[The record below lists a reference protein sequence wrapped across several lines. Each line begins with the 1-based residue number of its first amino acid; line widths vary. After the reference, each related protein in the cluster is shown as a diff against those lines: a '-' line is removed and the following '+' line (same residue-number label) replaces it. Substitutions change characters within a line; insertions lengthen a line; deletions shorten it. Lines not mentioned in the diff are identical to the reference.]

1 MKEIF
6 KKDIDRDIN
15 GVIKVG
21 QLSEADVTQ
30 ELEEYVMTSEL
41 GGYFDAFYR
50 RFVESLSASTDKIG
64 VWISGFFGSGKSH
77 FLKILSYLLKNEKA
91 GGKSA
96 LAYFKPKVQDSM
108 LYAAMER
115 AGEAP
120 KDVILFNIDSRA
132 DAISKSAEEAIVEVF
147 MRVFN
152 EHLGYFGASLAVA
165 DFERRIDKDGKYQAF
180 KDAYEKSTGKKWED
194 DRENWDF
201 REDEIVSALQ
211 AALGQSEDAARGVFE
226 RIEEGYSLSVHRFAT
241 IVKEYLDTKPKNH
254 QVIFM
259 VDEVGQ
265 YIGEDSRLMLN
276 LQTIVEDLGTS
287 CEGHA
292 WVIVT
297 SQEDIDSITQNRVK
311 GNDFSKIQGR
321 FKTRLSLSS
330 ANTDEVI
337 KLRLLEKTDDAAG
350 ALRALYSGKD
360 QILKNQIR
368 FSSGTAEMPGYLNVE
383 DFVTSYPFVPYQFK
397 LLQKVFTQIRL
408 HGASGKHLSQG
419 ERSMLD
425 AFQLAAQ
432 QVKAEPLGTLAPF
445 HSFYRAIEGFL
456 DAAVK
461 SVITQAA
468 DNKRLQP
475 FDVELL
481 KTLFMIKYVK
491 ELKGAVE
498 NLTTLSLGNI
508 DEDRL
513 ALQTK
518 IKGALNR
525 LERETLVQRNG
536 DVYEFLTNEEQ
547 DIGREIKNF
556 TINPGE
562 AQVELQKI
570 VWEDIFTTKKYRYD
584 ARHDYGFNRMLD
596 GQVAGSQTDDLTLH
610 IVTPRS
616 DDYGDLKSDA
626 NAMLRS
632 GSGIIV
638 LVRLPDDSSAFTELT
653 QYVKTDRYVKQKNRD
668 GLSPS
673 VRDVLHKQASEN
685 QERRRRLV
693 EAIARLIA
701 GADVFVCGSKL
712 ATNGGTPDS
721 VLLAGLKTLVDNTY
735 AKLHYVRSAFTTDE
749 EIEQVLRD
757 GLGAV
762 QADTDGQV
770 PNGLAQTEM
779 HAWLGEQRDRH
790 QTVTLRNLEERF
802 GKRPYGWARRD
813 IQGVLAEL
821 LAQGKAE
828 LRRAHAGVDLRERN
842 LVRTMS
848 SRPGLDAF
856 TVRVPRTVN
865 PEALRVARE
874 LAQQYLGSPVVPS
887 EPQALYDYYRR
898 ALETKAHNT
907 SEHLAVS
914 QQGDYP
920 FRSDL
925 DRHRQLLATLLA
937 ASGAASFFEELREHE
952 DAFEQLCTEAETI
965 ESFFR
970 NQLDIFDK
978 ARQRLDALA
987 PELPY
992 ITGGVLLR
1000 KVERAREILGS
1011 DDPTKAIP
1019 ELAML
1024 LAPVE
1029 EKATEV
1035 REARRQEASRAWH
1048 QACTELTAFADNQG
1062 IAEHDRLAL
1071 SAPLTSLQDQIT
1083 AANSIDA
1090 IIARQAS
1097 IEGVK
1102 QQVREQLIERLNGET
1117 AGGATAKQIRTLHP
1131 ASFATDG
1138 LLESEADVKAYL
1150 TALEAALL
1158 AEVYAG
1164 YKVLVE

>member
-41 GGYFDAFYR
+41 GGYFDTFYD
-50 RFVESLSASTDKIG
+50 RFVESLSASPDKIG

-108 LYAAMER
+108 LYADMER

-120 KDVILFNIDSRA
+120 KDVILFNIDSKA
-132 DAISKSAEEAIVEVF
+132 DATSKAADEAIVEVF
-147 MRVFN
+147 MRVLN
-152 EHLGYFGASLAVA
+152 EHLGYFGTSLPVA
-165 DFERRIDKDGKYQAF
+165 DFERRLDKDGKYQAF
-180 KDAYEKSTGKKWED
+180 KNAYEQATGKKWEV

-241 IVKEYLDTKPKNH
+241 IVKEYLDAKSKNH

-265 YIGEDSRLMLN
+265 YIGEDSGLMLN
-276 LQTIVEDLGTS
+276 LQTIAEDLGTY
-287 CEGHA
+287 CEGRA
-292 WVIVT
+292 WIIVT

-337 KLRLLEKTDDAAG
+337 KLRLLEKTEDAAD
-350 ALRALYSGKD
+350 ALRALYSSKE

-368 FSSGTAEMPGYLNVE
+368 FSSGTAEMPGYLNAE

-432 QVKAEPLGTLAPF
+432 QVAAEPLGALAPF
-445 HSFYRAIEGFL
+445 HAFYRAIEGFL

-491 ELKGAVE
+491 ELKGTVE
-498 NLTTLSLGNI
+498 NLTTLSLGHI
-508 DEDRL
+508 DDDRL

-518 IKGALNR
+518 IKGALDR
-525 LERETLVQRNG
+525 LEWETLVQRNG

-562 AQVELQKI
+562 AQSELQKI

-673 VRDVLHKQASEN
+673 VRDVLQKQATEN

-693 EAIARLIA
+693 ETIARLIA
-701 GADVFVCGSKL
+701 GADVFVGGSKL
-712 ATNGGTPDS
+712 ATNGGTPES
-721 VLLAGLKTLVDNTY
+721 VLIAGLKTLVDNTY
-735 AKLHYVRSAFTTDE
+735 TKLHYVSSAFTTDE

-762 QADTDGQV
+762 QADTDGQL
-770 PNGLAQTEM
+770 PNGLAQADM
-779 HAWLGEQRDRH
+779 HAWLSEQ
-790 QTVTLRNLEERF
+790 QNLLQNVTLRRVEERF

-828 LRRAHAGVDLRERN
+828 LRRANTTVDLHERD
-842 LVRTMS
+842 LVPHLS
-848 SRPGLDAF
+848 SKQGLDNF
-856 TVRVPRTVN
+856 TVRVPRTVSS
-865 PEALRVARE
+865 EALHLARE
-874 LAQQYLGSPVVPS
+874 LAKQYLGNPVVPS

-898 ALETKAHNT
+898 ALETKASKTN
-907 SEHLAVS
+907 EHLAVS

-920 FRSDL
+920 FKSDL
-925 DRHRQLLATLLA
+925 ERHMQLLTTLLA

-952 DAFEQLCTEAETI
+952 DAFEQLCIEAETI

-970 NQLDIFDK
+970 HQLGIFDK
-978 ARQRLDALA
+978 ARQRLAVLA
-987 PELPY
+987 PELPH
-992 ITGGVLLR
+992 ITSDEMR
-1000 KVERAREILGS
+1000 RRVERAKEILGS
-1011 DDPTKAIP
+1011 DDPTKSIQ

-1024 LAPVE
+1024 LEPVE
-1029 EKATEV
+1029 KKAAEV

-1048 QACTELTAFADNQG
+1048 QACMELTEFAANQG
-1062 IAEHDRLAL
+1062 IAEDDRQTLL
-1071 SAPLTSLQDQIT
+1071 APLTGLQDQIS
-1083 AANSIDA
+1083 AANTIDA

-1097 IEGVK
+1097 VKGVK
-1102 QQVREQLIERLNGET
+1102 QQVREQLIERLNSLT
-1117 AGGATAKQIRTLHP
+1117 AGATAAKQIRTVRP
-1131 ASFATDG
+1131 ARFATAG

-1150 TALEAALL
+1150 AALESALL
-1158 AEVYAG
+1158 EEVKAG